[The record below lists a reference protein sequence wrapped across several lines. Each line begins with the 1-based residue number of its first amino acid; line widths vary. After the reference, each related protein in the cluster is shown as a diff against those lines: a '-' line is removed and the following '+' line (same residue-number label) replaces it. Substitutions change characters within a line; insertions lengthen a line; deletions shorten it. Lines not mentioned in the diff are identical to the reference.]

1 VPHFQHSIEIQAD
14 REELFDLT
22 QNYDLRLSW
31 DPFLKEAR
39 LIGGSEAGV
48 GAHAWCVAKNGLGM
62 ETEYVSFKRPE
73 VTAIK
78 MTKGPSVFRSFAGSW
93 RFDESGPV
101 STRVT
106 FRYNFSTRP
115 GWLQPIVGPILRI
128 VLSRENRKRLV
139 ALKKAVEG
147 SRRAARN
154 AKTAASFG
162 PQQSG

>member
-1 VPHFQHSIEIQAD
+1 MPNFQHSVEIRAK
-14 REELFDLT
+14 REDIFDLT

-39 LIGGSEAGV
+39 LLGGSAAGV
-48 GAHAWCVAKNGLGM
+48 GARAWCVARNGLGM

-78 MTKGPSVFRSFAGSW
+78 MTKGPAVFRSFAGSW
-93 RFDESGPV
+93 RFDESGPN

-115 GWLQPIVGPILRI
+115 EWLRFIAGPILRA
-128 VLSRENRKRLV
+128 VLSRVNRKRLLC
-139 ALKKAVEG
+139 LKE
-147 SRRAARN
+147 AAETSMTSPDPER
-154 AKTAASFG
+154 G
-162 PQQSG
+162 LM